1 MKRGSVPGQGA
12 VWCAAAGLASCL
24 SVAAVADN
32 SVAQPASDEPPVT
45 QEDRRHWA
53 FRPLADVDVP
63 AADSAAAANPV
74 DRFLLARLEEAGLS
88 FAPEADRATLI
99 RRLSFDLTG
108 LPPGW
113 AEVRAFVEDLDPDA
127 YERLVDRLL
136 LSPEYGRRWAQHWL
150 DLVRFAESDGFEY
163 DHEREEAWRYRDWVI
178 GAFNA
183 DMPYDDFVRRQLA
196 GDELEAGEPSSAV
209 ATGFLMA
216 GPDMVDINLAE
227 ERRHGF
233 LNEMTSTVGA
243 VYLGLTLG
251 CAQCH
256 DHKSDPVSI
265 QDFYRFQSFFANTVV
280 NPQKQKQLP
289 PVVREPGPVAPPS
302 RVMVRGDFRRPAE
315 EVDPAVPRVL
325 DVLGGGLV
333 VPAPEQGAV
342 SSGRRSALAGWISRP
357 DNALALRVMVNR
369 LWQHHFLVPLVE
381 TPNDFGAG
389 GSRPSHPEL
398 LDWLAAELP
407 RREWSLKEMHR
418 LLVTSAGYRQASRGH
433 GAAWE
438 AALSRDPGNQLL
450 SRMHRRRLSGEAI
463 RDAMLAASG
472 RLNRRM
478 GGRSFKPPLP
488 KEVTATLLKDQW
500 NVSEDPADFERRSV
514 YLFVRRNLRYPMFD
528 VFDRPDPNFSCSR
541 RNVSTTAPQAL
552 TLMNS
557 GLSRDLA
564 ESLARRIMAETGQEK
579 EGWIGAVY
587 GEALSRAPS
596 VAETEAALEFLQKQI
611 QIAAEDSYEEPEKE
625 ALSDLCLAVFNAN
638 EAVYVD

>member
-1 MKRGSVPGQGA
+1 MRRGSVLRQGA
-12 VWCAAAGLASCL
+12 ARSAAAGLWVL
-24 SVAAVADN
+24 LGVAV
-32 SVAQPASDEPPVT
+32 VPAISSDEAPVT
-45 QEDRRHWA
+45 EEDRGHWA
-53 FRPLADVDVP
+53 FRPLAGVEVP
-63 AADSAAAANPV
+63 AAADPAAAGNPV
-74 DRFLLARLEEAGLS
+74 DRFLLARLAEEGLS

-99 RRLSFDLTG
+99 RRVSFDLTG

-113 AEVRAFVEDLDPDA
+113 AEVRAFVEDRGPDA

-136 LSPEYGRRWAQHWL
+136 GSPEYGRRWAQHWL
-150 DLVRFAESDGFEY
+150 DLARFAESDGFEY

-178 GAFNA
+178 EAFNA

-196 GDELEAGEPSSAV
+196 GDELGAGDPSSAV

-216 GPDMVDINLAE
+216 GPDMVDINLVE

-265 QDFYRFQSFFANTVV
+265 HDFYRFQSFFANTVV
-280 NPQKQKQLP
+280 KPQKQKQLP
-289 PVVREPGPVAPPS
+289 PVAREPGPLPSPS

-333 VPAPEQGAV
+333 VPAPRQDAV
-342 SSGRRSALAGWISRP
+342 SSGRRSALARWMTRP

-381 TPNDFGAG
+381 TPNDFGIG
-389 GSRPSHPEL
+389 GSLPSHPEL
-398 LDWLAAELP
+398 LEWLAAELP

-418 LLVTSAGYRQASRGH
+418 LLATSAGYQQASRGR

-438 AALSRDPGNQLL
+438 AALSRDPGNRLL

-472 RLNRRM
+472 RLNRRI

-488 KEVTATLLKDQW
+488 EEVTATLLKDQW
-500 NVSEDPADFERRSV
+500 KVSEDPAEFERRSV

-528 VFDRPDPNFSCSR
+528 VFDRPDPNLVCGR
-541 RNVSTTAPQAL
+541 RDVSTTAPQAL

-557 GLSRDLA
+557 DLSRDLS
-564 ESLARRIMAETGQEK
+564 ESLARRVMAEGGQAK
-579 EGWIGAVY
+579 ENWIGLVY
-587 GEALSRAPS
+587 GEVLGRAPS
-596 VAETEAALEFLQKQI
+596 AGEMEAALGFLRGQSE
-611 QIAAEDSYEEPEKE
+611 IAADDGHEEPEKA
-625 ALSDLCLAVFNAN
+625 ALTDLCLAVFNSN